1 MADILSLVPS
11 CGTVAPASTVCDD
24 LHTLAHSIQSGE
36 WGDVSSAILL
46 MNCGG
51 EVVSVPVGRVLSSLE
66 AVGLLE
72 YAKAGLMWDGD
83 DC

>member
-11 CGTVAPASTVCDD
+11 CGTVAPASTVGDD
-24 LHTLAHSIQSGE
+24 LAVLAGSIQSGE
-36 WGDVSSAILL
+36 WGEVSSAILL

-51 EVVSVPVGRVLSSLE
+51 EVVSMPVGRAMSALE
-66 AVGLLE
+66 VIGLLE

>member
-11 CGTVAPASTVCDD
+11 CGTVAPAYTIADD
-24 LHTLAHSIQSGE
+24 LAVLAGSIQSGE

-46 MNCGG
+46 LNCGG
-51 EVVSVPVGRVLSSLE
+51 EVVSVPVGRVMSPLE
-66 AVGLLE
+66 VIGLLE